1 MGVAIRTARA
11 DGWSPEAAW
20 GGAAAETHAKQ
31 VVNATRM
38 RADDT
43 EYRFIMRER
52 FYPVFRRAGPRFAY
66 DARRMDTSRRAFIR
80 AAAAS
85 AVVPALGPAVLDAL
99 ERRLEPFERLS
110 PSAAATDEAF
120 WAEIRKAF
128 PVPAGYI
135 NLENGYSSPQPAPTF
150 EAFERHQA
158 AINGGL
164 SFYMRRT
171 KAGDLEAVKKQLAE
185 LAGCPVEELVI
196 TRNTTESL
204 GTVIHGIDLAPGD
217 EAVMCNQDYG
227 SMLEQFRQQ
236 SRRRALRCVEIDLPL
251 HPASDEEIVE
261 TYARALTPRTRLLLL
276 SHMVNITGQILPVRK
291 IADMAHAR
299 GVDVIVDAAHSFA
312 HLVFTVP
319 ELGGDYLGASLHKW
333 LSTPLG
339 AGLLHVRKEKI
350 RGVWP
355 LFGDT
360 GMPTDDIRKFEHIG
374 THPSWTVLA
383 IADAIRFHRMVGG
396 ERKEARLRFLQQYW
410 TDRIRGIPKVYLNT
424 PGGTRACGI
433 ANVGITGIA
442 PAALADVLY
451 DRFRIYTVA
460 IDTVPVKGVRV
471 TPHLYTTTAELD
483 ALVKAIG
490 ALAG

>member
-1 MGVAIRTARA
+1 M
-11 DGWSPEAAW
+11 SLE
-20 GGAAAETHAKQ
+20 
-31 VVNATRM
+31 
-38 RADDT
+38 
-43 EYRFIMRER
+43 
-52 FYPVFRRAGPRFAY
+52 FYTVFRPDAPRFAY
-66 DARRMDTSRRAFIR
+66 DSRRMDTSRRAFILT
-80 AAAAS
+80 AAAG
-85 AVVPALGPAVLDAL
+85 AVVPVLGPAVLDAL
-99 ERRLEPFERLS
+99 ERRLEPFDRLS
-110 PSAAATDEAF
+110 PSAAAADDRF
-120 WAEIRKAF
+120 WAEIRKVF
-128 PVPAGYI
+128 PVPADYI
-135 NLENGYSSPQPAPTF
+135 NLENGYSSPQPAPTY
-150 EAFERHQA
+150 EAFQRHQA

-164 SFYMRRT
+164 SFYMRRR

-236 SRRRALRCVEIDLPL
+236 SRRRALKCVEIDLPL
-251 HPASDEEIVE
+251 HPASDDEIVE
-261 TYARALTPRTRLLLL
+261 TYARAITPRTRLLLV

-299 GVDVIVDAAHSFA
+299 GVEVIVDAAHSFA
-312 HLVFTVP
+312 HVVFTIP

-360 GMPTDDIRKFEHIG
+360 GMPPDDIRKFEHIG

-396 ERKEARLRFLQQYW
+396 ERKEARLRFLQQVPGP
-410 TDRIRGIPKVYLNT
+410 TACAESRRCISTRPAGRGRAASPTSASPACLPPPWPTRCLIASGST
-424 PGGTRACGI
+424 PWRST
-433 ANVGITGIA
+433 
-442 PAALADVLY
+442 P
-451 DRFRIYTVA
+451 
-460 IDTVPVKGVRV
+460 VP
-471 TPHLYTTTAELD
+471 
-483 ALVKAIG
+483 
-490 ALAG
+490 